1 MKLLQINNVLRTSTS
16 TGRIVREIGDLAVG
30 RGNQSYIAYS
40 RGRDGKLSCS
50 SETLPV
56 GNAVSVAWHGIV
68 TRLTDRHGLAS
79 SAATRKLIRQMRVIG
94 PDIVHLHNIN
104 GYFLDYRLLFRYL
117 AESGIPV
124 VWTVHDSWLYTGHCY
139 YYSSIGCTKWQTG
152 CGKCPQRKAFPSS
165 LLIDRSRRNWLDK
178 KKAFTS
184 LCKDR
189 MTVVAVSEWM
199 KGELE
204 KSFMKDYDIRVIR
217 NGIDTSVFAPS
228 GDRDRIRKRLGLGQ
242 KKTILGVAG
251 IWSREKGLDD
261 FIRMASLLD
270 KDEAIILAGVDD
282 AQKKILPENIIGIPR
297 TSDAGTLAE
306 IYSAADVFV
315 NPTWQDNYP
324 TVNLEAQSCGTPVVT
339 YDTGGSPESVC
350 SAAGAVRPKGDVPG
364 LLDAARKLISRGKEY
379 NGNICRRFATDNFRK
394 QDRYADYFRL
404 YGSFVDKK
412 I

>member
-16 TGRIVREIGDLAVG
+16 TGRIVREIGDLAIG
-30 RGNQSYIAYS
+30 RGDESYIAYS
-40 RGRDGKLSCS
+40 RGRDGMVSCS

-56 GNAVSVAWHGIV
+56 GNALSVAWHGIV
-68 TRLTDRHGLAS
+68 TRLADRHGLSS
-79 SAATRKLIRQMRVIG
+79 SAATGKLIRQMSVIR

-152 CGKCPQRKAFPSS
+152 CGACPQRKAFPSS
-165 LLIDRSRRNWLDK
+165 LLADRSRRNWLDK

-184 LCKDR
+184 VPEYR

-204 KSFMKDYDIRVIR
+204 KSFMGGYDIRVIR
-217 NGIDTSVFAPS
+217 NGIDTAVFSPAA
-228 GDRDRIRKRLGLGQ
+228 DRDSIRGRLGLGR

-261 FIRMASLLD
+261 FISMAGLLD
-270 KDEAIILAGVDD
+270 KDEAIVLAGVDE
-282 AQKKILPENIIGIPR
+282 AQKKMLPGNVIGIPR
-297 TSDAGTLAE
+297 TADARTLAE

-315 NPTWQDNYP
+315 NPTRQDNYP
-324 TVNLEAQSCGTPVVT
+324 TVNLEAQSCGTPAVT
-339 YDTGGSPESVC
+339 YDTGGSSESIC
-350 SAAGAVRPKGDVPG
+350 PSAGAVCRKGDVRE
-364 LLDAARKLISRGKEY
+364 LLDAARRLVSRGKEY
-379 NGNICRRFATDNFRK
+379 NGSICRRYATDNFRK
-394 QDRYADYFRL
+394 EDRYADYFRL
-404 YGSFVDKK
+404 YASLADKM